1 MRGSS
6 ALAPVLAG
14 FLLLAG
20 CGGGGPSGG
29 GAAGGK
35 AAAVAIVPGGPH
47 RYFEPMRQAIVD
59 AAADFHHPRHA

>member
-1 MRGSS
+1 VRWLRYWPGSCS
-6 ALAPVLAG
+6 SQDAAG
-14 FLLLAG
+14 AV
-20 CGGGGPSGG
+20 SGG

-47 RYFEPMRQAIVD
+47 PYFEPMRQAIVD